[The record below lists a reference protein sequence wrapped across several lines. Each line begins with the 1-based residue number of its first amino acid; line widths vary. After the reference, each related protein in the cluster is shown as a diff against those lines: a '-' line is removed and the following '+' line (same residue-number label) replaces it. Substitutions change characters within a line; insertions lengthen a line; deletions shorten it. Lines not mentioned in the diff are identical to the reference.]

1 MKKKIKQFEEKW
13 CPDKG
18 SGFISPLCHID
29 DIDLL
34 LKAQKEE
41 NDKEWRRRADT
52 LIADQMKEFANTELS
67 KRRNAFDELYEVRKK
82 INLLK

>member
-41 NDKEWRRRADT
+41 NENESFKKGYKEGFKAG
-52 LIADQMKEFANTELS
+52 LEKLG
-67 KRRNAFDELYEVRKK
+67 
-82 INLLK
+82 